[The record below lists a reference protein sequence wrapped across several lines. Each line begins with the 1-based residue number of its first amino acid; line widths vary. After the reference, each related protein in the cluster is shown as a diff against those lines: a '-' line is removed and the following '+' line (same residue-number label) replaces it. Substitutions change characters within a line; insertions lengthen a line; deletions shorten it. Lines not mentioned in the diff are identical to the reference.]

1 MGDCLNFLGM
11 EDLKLLEEEMDKAA
25 KVVRE
30 CKVDVSGQVKLA
42 DFGLAK
48 VVNLKNQGGYR
59 LAVDIWSLGCIVLEM
74 LTRQPPYSDLEGFE
88 NRHEK
93 SRLSMTVT
101 SKTVENRHKKP
112 LRTIERAFDSID
124 GRYQRS
130 FASKS
135 IDSEE
140 NVRSSIEGM
149 VGNIYASSSIVGQ
162 VVVTGK
168 HRWICANNQVAGSGL
183 SFEMLCEECSHF
195 LEIVEAIRSLGLTI
209 LKGATKAHGRKIW
222 ICFVVEASISLC
234 GCQVLIFI
242 FSSLAFGCFSAVD
255 LVARRREYLY
265 LYLGGLLSSGL
276 SIHQLHS
283 SSLR

>member
-48 VVNLKNQGGYR
+48 VTKFNDVKSSKGSPYWMAPKVVNLKNQGGYR

-74 LTRQPPYSDLEGFE
+74 LTRQPPYSDLEG
-88 NRHEK
+88 
-93 SRLSMTVT
+93 
-101 SKTVENRHKKP
+101 
-112 LRTIERAFDSID
+112 ERAFDSID

-149 VGNIYASSSIVGQ
+149 